1 MFDKFKR
8 NTSKRTKPVAAKTF
22 SSAGN
27 AAVIG
32 DDVQRMP
39 FSKKVLIFVIC
50 LFILAFFFIVLNVIK
65 SIYDE
70 PEDKERS
77 FNALA
82 VMAAPA
88 RLEDVQLVVEVQGE
102 STPSIEINLVPQ
114 VGGKIVYVSPNF
126 IEGGIIKK
134 GETLLRIEDSD
145 YRVAVIRAQS
155 QVAQAEQVLVREIAE
170 GEIARQDWEDLGTG
184 EASPLTL
191 RVPQRQ
197 QAEAAL
203 QAANGELEGANLQL
217 QRTYVRAPF
226 AGRVRS
232 KNSDIGQFV
241 SPGFTLG
248 RIFSTDIVQ
257 VRLPL
262 SDSDLS
268 RLDLPLAYV
277 ASSRKDAPQVTLSTT
292 VAGQYQEW
300 AGQIM
305 RTDSTYDRQSRAL
318 FAIVEVADPYGKGA
332 SKNGVPL
339 APGLFV
345 NAAIQGRS
353 LEGTFVI
360 PRDGLRPDNEIY
372 VVDDKG
378 KAEIRTADVI
388 DTYPDRAILR
398 GGVSEGELVVL
409 SPMERSRVSNPL
421 KVLDYYDPTIVLVEP
436 EKPAWLLAQEA
447 KKEAEKNGKGKDDKK
462 ELELKSKDKDMV
474 AAMFAKEYTQVK
486 EEMTDAENDAFRK
499 MSPQQRSGFLK
510 KRIGLKIKE
519 GGGRRGQNGESG
531 MTSQDGAAE
540 SQGE

>member
-1 MFDKFKR
+1 MFDKLKR

-65 SIYDE
+65 SVYE
-70 PEDKERS
+70 KPEEKQRS
-77 FNALA
+77 FNSLA
-82 VMAAPA
+82 VMAAPVEV
-88 RLEDVQLVVEVQGE
+88 EDVQLTVNVQGE
-102 STPSIEINLVPQ
+102 SQPRTEINLVPQ
-114 VGGKIVYVSPNF
+114 VSGKIVYVSPNF

-155 QVAQAEQVLVREIAE
+155 QVAQAEQVLAREIAE

-203 QAANGELEGANLQL
+203 QAAKGELEGANLQL
-217 QRTYVRAPF
+217 QRTYVKAPF
-226 AGRVRS
+226 DGRVRS
-232 KNSDIGQFV
+232 KSSDLGQFV
-241 SPGFTLG
+241 SPGFALG

-268 RLDLPLAYV
+268 RLTLPLAYV
-277 ASSRKDAPQVTLSTT
+277 AENRASAPQVELTAT
-292 VAGQYQEW
+292 VAGQLQKW
-300 AGQIM
+300 NGQIM

-318 FAIVEVADPYGKGA
+318 FAIVEVPNPYGKGA
-332 SKNGVPL
+332 SDNGVPL

-345 NAAIQGRS
+345 DAKIEGRS
-353 LEGTFVI
+353 VTSIYTI
-360 PRDGLRPDNEIY
+360 PRDGLRPNNEIY

-378 KAEIRTADVI
+378 NAEIRTVDVI
-388 DTYPDRAILR
+388 DTYPERAFLSS
-398 GGVSEGELVVL
+398 GVTKGELVVL
-409 SPMERSRVSNPL
+409 SPMERSRVSTPL
-421 KVLDYYDPTIVLVEP
+421 KVLDFNDPTIVLVEP

-447 KKEAEKNGKGKDDKK
+447 KKKAEKDGKAPEKPTLDKK
-462 ELELKSKDKDMV
+462 DKALLET
-474 AAMFAKEYTQVK
+474 MFAK
-486 EEMTDAENDAFRK
+486 DFAEIKAAMSEADQEKYRK
-499 MSPQQRSGFLK
+499 MSPQERGAYM
-510 KRIGLKIKE
+510 KRKLAEKAKE
-519 GGGRRGQNGESG
+519 GRGRSRR
-531 MTSQDGAAE
+531 DGAAG
-540 SQGE
+540 SDAATGEGE